1 MILSELEKYRDKRI
15 HFIAIGGCSMSGL
28 AMILNSLGYN
38 ITGSDKTEGVFT
50 KNLEKAGIKF
60 SIGHDAD
67 NVLGAGL
74 VIYNAAIKPGNPEYD
89 SARDLNIPMMD
100 RATLLGLLSKE
111 YDRVTCV
118 AGCHGKTTITSMAA
132 LILIEAHLSPV
143 VHVGG
148 MMDYLSGGV
157 YLGDSDIFLTEACEY
172 VGSFLKLSPKY
183 IILNNIDDDHL
194 DFFKSFENIFNA
206 FRQFVGMLPKD
217 GILIANI
224 DDPHVK
230 KIAENTDKK
239 VYTYS
244 LSGNSDIAAENIE
257 YDEHGFSS
265 FDFCAYG
272 ERQRI
277 KLNILG
283 EHNIQNAIAAIALCH
298 FVFGVELEKCAGA
311 LKSYTLAGRRFEYL
325 GEKNGYKIIHDY
337 AHHPA
342 EIYACLKGLSK
353 SPHNKLW
360 AVFQCNSY
368 SRARSLKDKYATCFS
383 YADHVIVPD
392 IFPGRDKDTGD
403 IYAPDLVEAISKHS
417 DCAYIPTF
425 EEIDEYLTKHA
436 RPGDIVVT
444 IGSGTVYSL
453 SSKLL

>member
-1 MILSELEKYRDKRI
+1 MIFSELEKYRDKRI

-38 ITGSDKTEGVFT
+38 VTGSDKNEGVFT
-50 KNLEKAGIKF
+50 KNLEKSGIKF
-60 SIGHDAD
+60 TIGHEAD

-89 SARDLNIPMMD
+89 TAQAQNIPMMD

-111 YDRVTCV
+111 YNRVACV

-132 LILIEAHLSPV
+132 LMLIESDLSPV

-148 MMDYLSGGV
+148 MMDYLGGGV
-157 YLGDSDIFLTEACEY
+157 YLGGSDIFLTEACEY

-194 DFFKSFENIFNA
+194 DFFKNFDNIFDT
-206 FRQFVGMLPKD
+206 FSKFVNMLPRD
-217 GILIANI
+217 GVLIANT

-230 KIAENTDKK
+230 KITGNTDKK

-244 LSGNSDIAAENIE
+244 LSGRSDIYAENIE
-257 YDEHGFSS
+257 YDKHGFPS
-265 FDFCAYG
+265 FDFCAYD

-283 EHNIQNAIAAIALCH
+283 EHNILNAIAAITLCH
-298 FVFGVELEKCAGA
+298 FVFGVELEKCAGS
-311 LKSYTLAGRRFEYL
+311 LVSYSLAGRRFEYL

-337 AHHPA
+337 AHHPS
-342 EIYACLKGLSK
+342 EIHACLKGISK

-383 YADHVIVPD
+383 HADAVIVPD
-392 IFPGRDKDTGD
+392 IFPGRDKDLGD
-403 IYAPDLVEAISKHS
+403 IYAPDLVKEISKHS
-417 DCAYIPTF
+417 ECIYIPTF
-425 EEIDEYLTKHA
+425 EEIDEYLLNHA
-436 RPGDIVVT
+436 KPGDIVIT

-453 SSKLL
+453 SAKLL